1 MNDLTH
7 FNKRSPIFIII
18 LGSLTAIG
26 ALSIDMFLPG
36 LPDIRHDFQTT
47 TSNAQLTL
55 SMFMIGLAFGNLFA
69 GPISDSTGRRKPLII
84 AMIIFTLASLG
95 IVFVHNIWL
104 MVALRFLQGVTGGAA
119 AVISRAIASDMY
131 SGNELTKFMA
141 LLMLVNGI
149 APVVAPTI
157 GGIILNYSVW
167 RMVFVILTI
176 FGFVMVIGSLL
187 KVPESLT
194 VTNRESS
201 SGLKTMFKN
210 FKILLKTP
218 RFVLPMLIQGMTFVI
233 LFTYISASPF
243 IIQKIYGMTAI
254 QFSWM
259 FAGIGITL
267 IISSQLTGY
276 LVDFIDSQKL
286 MRGMTM
292 IQIIGVI
299 LVTIVLLNHWNF
311 WILAIGFIILIAP
324 VTGVATLGFTIAMD
338 ESSSGRG
345 SSSSLL
351 GLVQFL
357 FGGVASPLVGVKG
370 EDNPIP
376 YIIIIIATA
385 VILIIL
391 QIKEKNVFF
400 KESDTLVSGLLLYFK
415 RYFFI
420 FFQKIYTKK
429 IDFL

>member
-1 MNDLTH
+1 MNDLTY

-95 IVFVHNIWL
+95 IVFVYNIWL

-218 RFVLPMLIQGMTFVI
+218 RFVLPMLIQGMTFVL

-391 QIKEKNVFF
+391 QIYNMRVF
-400 KESDTLVSGLLLYFK
+400 KTN
-415 RYFFI
+415 R
-420 FFQKIYTKK
+420 
-429 IDFL
+429 

>member
-1 MNDLTH
+1 MNDLTY

-218 RFVLPMLIQGMTFVI
+218 RFVLPMLIQGMTFVL

-267 IISSQLTGY
+267 IISSQLTRY

-391 QIKEKNVFF
+391 QIYNMRVF
-400 KESDTLVSGLLLYFK
+400 KTN
-415 RYFFI
+415 R
-420 FFQKIYTKK
+420 
-429 IDFL
+429 

>member
-1 MNDLTH
+1 MNDLTY

-218 RFVLPMLIQGMTFVI
+218 RFVLPMLIQSMTFVL

-391 QIKEKNVFF
+391 QIYNMRVF
-400 KESDTLVSGLLLYFK
+400 KTN
-415 RYFFI
+415 R
-420 FFQKIYTKK
+420 
-429 IDFL
+429 

>member
-1 MNDLTH
+1 MNDLTY
-7 FNKRSPIFIII
+7 FDKRSPIFIII

-299 LVTIVLLNHWNF
+299 LVTIVLLNHWKF

-391 QIKEKNVFF
+391 QIYNMRVF
-400 KESDTLVSGLLLYFK
+400 KTN
-415 RYFFI
+415 R
-420 FFQKIYTKK
+420 
-429 IDFL
+429 

>member
-1 MNDLTH
+1 MNDLTQ

-36 LPDIRHDFQTT
+36 LPDIRNDFQTT

-276 LVDFIDSQKL
+276 LVDYIDTQKL
-286 MRGMTM
+286 LRAMTT

-299 LVTIVLLNHWNF
+299 LVTIVLFNHWNF

-391 QIKEKNVFF
+391 QIYNMRVF
-400 KESDTLVSGLLLYFK
+400 KTN
-415 RYFFI
+415 R
-420 FFQKIYTKK
+420 
-429 IDFL
+429 

>member
-1 MNDLTH
+1 MNDLTY

-218 RFVLPMLIQGMTFVI
+218 RFVLPMLTQGMTFVI

-311 WILAIGFIILIAP
+311 WILAIGFIILIAR
-324 VTGVATLGFTIAMD
+324 VTGVATLGFTISMD

-391 QIKEKNVFF
+391 QIYNMRVF
-400 KESDTLVSGLLLYFK
+400 KTN
-415 RYFFI
+415 R
-420 FFQKIYTKK
+420 
-429 IDFL
+429 

>member
-1 MNDLTH
+1 MNDLKR

-36 LPDIRHDFQTT
+36 LPDIRQDFQTT

-69 GPISDSTGRRKPLII
+69 GPISDSTGRKKPLII

-95 IVFVHNIWL
+95 IVFIHNIWL

-276 LVDFIDSQKL
+276 LVDFVDSQKL

-391 QIKEKNVFF
+391 QIYNMRVF
-400 KESDTLVSGLLLYFK
+400 KTN
-415 RYFFI
+415 R
-420 FFQKIYTKK
+420 
-429 IDFL
+429 

>member
-1 MNDLTH
+1 MNDLTY

-218 RFVLPMLIQGMTFVI
+218 RFVLPMLIQGMTFVL

-357 FGGVASPLVGVKG
+357 FDGVASPLVGVKG

-391 QIKEKNVFF
+391 QIYNMRVF
-400 KESDTLVSGLLLYFK
+400 KTN
-415 RYFFI
+415 R
-420 FFQKIYTKK
+420 
-429 IDFL
+429 

>member
-1 MNDLTH
+1 MNDLTY

-218 RFVLPMLIQGMTFVI
+218 RFVLPMLIQGMTFVL

-324 VTGVATLGFTIAMD
+324 VTGVPTLGFTIAMD

-391 QIKEKNVFF
+391 QIYNMRVF
-400 KESDTLVSGLLLYFK
+400 KTN
-415 RYFFI
+415 R
-420 FFQKIYTKK
+420 
-429 IDFL
+429 

>member
-69 GPISDSTGRRKPLII
+69 GPILDSTGRRKPLII

-391 QIKEKNVFF
+391 QIYNMKVF
-400 KESDTLVSGLLLYFK
+400 KTN
-415 RYFFI
+415 R
-420 FFQKIYTKK
+420 
-429 IDFL
+429 

>member
-1 MNDLTH
+1 MNDLTY

-218 RFVLPMLIQGMTFVI
+218 RFVLPMLIQGMTFVL

-370 EDNPIP
+370 EDNPIT

-391 QIKEKNVFF
+391 QIYNMRVF
-400 KESDTLVSGLLLYFK
+400 KTN
-415 RYFFI
+415 R
-420 FFQKIYTKK
+420 
-429 IDFL
+429 

>member
-1 MNDLTH
+1 MNDLTY

-187 KVPESLT
+187 KVLESLT

-218 RFVLPMLIQGMTFVI
+218 RFVLPMLIQGMTFVL

-391 QIKEKNVFF
+391 QIYNMRVF
-400 KESDTLVSGLLLYFK
+400 KTN
-415 RYFFI
+415 R
-420 FFQKIYTKK
+420 
-429 IDFL
+429 

>member
-1 MNDLTH
+1 MNDLTY

-119 AVISRAIASDMY
+119 AVISIAIASDMY

-218 RFVLPMLIQGMTFVI
+218 RFVLPMLIQGMTFVL

-391 QIKEKNVFF
+391 QIYNMRVF
-400 KESDTLVSGLLLYFK
+400 KTN
-415 RYFFI
+415 R
-420 FFQKIYTKK
+420 
-429 IDFL
+429 

>member
-1 MNDLTH
+1 MNDLTY

-26 ALSIDMFLPG
+26 ALSIDMFLPE

-218 RFVLPMLIQGMTFVI
+218 RFVLPMLIQGMTFVL

-391 QIKEKNVFF
+391 QIYNMRVF
-400 KESDTLVSGLLLYFK
+400 KTN
-415 RYFFI
+415 R
-420 FFQKIYTKK
+420 
-429 IDFL
+429 

>member
-218 RFVLPMLIQGMTFVI
+218 RFVLPMLIQGMT
-233 LFTYISASPF
+233 
-243 IIQKIYGMTAI
+243 AI

-357 FGGVASPLVGVKG
+357 FGGIASPLVGVKG

-391 QIKEKNVFF
+391 QIYNMKVF
-400 KESDTLVSGLLLYFK
+400 KTN
-415 RYFFI
+415 R
-420 FFQKIYTKK
+420 
-429 IDFL
+429 

>member
-1 MNDLTH
+1 MNDLTY

-218 RFVLPMLIQGMTFVI
+218 RFVLPMLIQGMTFVL

-370 EDNPIP
+370 EDNPIH

-391 QIKEKNVFF
+391 QIYNMRVF
-400 KESDTLVSGLLLYFK
+400 KTN
-415 RYFFI
+415 R
-420 FFQKIYTKK
+420 
-429 IDFL
+429 

>member
-1 MNDLTH
+1 MNDLTY

-119 AVISRAIASDMY
+119 ADISRAIASDMY

-218 RFVLPMLIQGMTFVI
+218 RFVLPMLIQGMTFVL

-391 QIKEKNVFF
+391 QIYNMRVF
-400 KESDTLVSGLLLYFK
+400 KTN
-415 RYFFI
+415 R
-420 FFQKIYTKK
+420 
-429 IDFL
+429 

>member
-1 MNDLTH
+1 MNDLTY

-104 MVALRFLQGVTGGAA
+104 MVALRFLQGVTGGVA

-218 RFVLPMLIQGMTFVI
+218 RFVLPMLIQGMTFVL

-391 QIKEKNVFF
+391 QIYNMRVF
-400 KESDTLVSGLLLYFK
+400 KTN
-415 RYFFI
+415 R
-420 FFQKIYTKK
+420 
-429 IDFL
+429 

>member
-1 MNDLTH
+1 MNDLTY

-218 RFVLPMLIQGMTFVI
+218 RFVLPMLIQGMTFVL

-292 IQIIGVI
+292 IRIIGVI

-391 QIKEKNVFF
+391 QIYNMRVF
-400 KESDTLVSGLLLYFK
+400 KTN
-415 RYFFI
+415 R
-420 FFQKIYTKK
+420 
-429 IDFL
+429 